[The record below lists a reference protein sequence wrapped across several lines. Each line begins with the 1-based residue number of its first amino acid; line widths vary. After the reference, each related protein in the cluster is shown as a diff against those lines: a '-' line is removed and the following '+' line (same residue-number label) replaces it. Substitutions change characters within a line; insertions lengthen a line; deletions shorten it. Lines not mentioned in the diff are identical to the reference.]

1 MTSNKEDYLKVIYQ
15 AGGMNTPVP
24 NKVISEQ
31 LGVSPASVTEMLVK
45 LSRQG
50 LIKYEAYKGSTL
62 TEEGLS
68 SCISLVRSH
77 RLWEVFLVR
86 HLNYTWSEAHEDA
99 HLLEHATP
107 NRMLEKLNH
116 FLNYPSY
123 CPHGVA
129 IPKSDGQ
136 LEIRKLCSLRKLKV
150 GDTSIIRRVSEEKNL
165 LDYLDGLGIEIG
177 EPVRVISIGE
187 YEGPYT
193 VLIKENAVQISYK
206 AVGQIFVDC
215 DE

>member
-15 AGGMNTPVP
+15 AGGMNASVS
-24 NKVISEQ
+24 NKIISEE

-45 LSRQG
+45 LNKQG
-50 LIKYEAYKGSTL
+50 LINYEAYKGSKL
-62 TEEGLS
+62 TDVGLS
-68 SCISLVRSH
+68 NCISLIRSH
-77 RLWEVFLVR
+77 RLWEVFLME

-107 NRMLEKLNH
+107 RRMLERLDQ
-116 FLNYPSY
+116 FLEYPSY

-129 IPKSDGQ
+129 IPKSDGR
-136 LEIRKLCSLRKLKV
+136 LETRILHPLQELMV
-150 GDTSIIRRVSEEKNL
+150 GDQSIIRRVTEEKSL

-177 EPVRVISIGE
+177 VSVCVISIGE

-193 VLIKENAVQISYK
+193 VLMKGKEIQISYK

-215 DE
+215 